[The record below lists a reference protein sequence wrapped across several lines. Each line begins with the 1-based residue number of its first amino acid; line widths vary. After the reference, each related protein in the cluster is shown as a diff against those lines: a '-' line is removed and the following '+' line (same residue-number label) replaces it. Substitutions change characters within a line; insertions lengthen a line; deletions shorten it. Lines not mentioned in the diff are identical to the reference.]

1 VSAAAS
7 ASFTLDTLAPVVSIT
22 GKPTNPTNNASPSF
36 TFAATKAGT
45 TFQCALDGAAL
56 AACTSPQGYTAL
68 ADGAHT
74 FKVQGTAPVGNSS
87 AASYAFTIDT
97 VAPVVSIT
105 GKPAALANNAN
116 PSFTLAATKAGTTFQ
131 CALDGAALAACTS
144 PQSYLGV
151 ADGSHTFRVQG
162 TDPAGNSGA
171 ASYAFT
177 IDTVAPAVPTGLT
190 ATAASVS
197 AINLSWTAAADT
209 VGVAGYKVF
218 RDGGATPIGIVTTGT
233 TFADTGL

>member
-1 VSAAAS
+1 
-7 ASFTLDTLAPVVSIT
+7 T
-22 GKPTNPTNNASPSF
+22 GKPVALSNNANPSF
-36 TFAATKAGT
+36 TFAANKPGT
-45 TFQCALDGAAL
+45 TFQCALDAAAL
-56 AACTSPQGYTAL
+56 AACTSPQSYLGV
-68 ADGAHT
+68 ADGSHT
-74 FKVQGTAPVGNSS
+74 FTVQATDAFGRVSAPAS
-87 AASYAFTIDT
+87 ASFTLDT

-177 IDTVAPAVPTGLT
+177 IDTV
-190 ATAASVS
+190 
-197 AINLSWTAAADT
+197 
-209 VGVAGYKVF
+209 
-218 RDGGATPIGIVTTGT
+218 
-233 TFADTGL
+233 